1 MIDELQAVLWDMDGT
16 LVDTE
21 PYWYNAEVELVEEYG
36 HSWSVQQSEA
46 LIGNAL
52 PLSATVLQQV
62 GVELGVREIID
73 RLSLSVAQQVRQS
86 VPWKPGAREL
96 LEALRAAAVPCA
108 LVTMSEPTL
117 AREVLQHLPAGTFS
131 VEVTGSC
138 VARGKPEPDAYLL
151 AASRLAERY
160 EDTAELHISR
170 MVAVEDSL
178 TGVTSALAAG
188 LATVGVPNILPL
200 TPQPGLQVWPTL
212 AEKTPQDLADVVL
225 NRHVVVA
232 TK

>member
-73 RLSLSVAQQVRQS
+73 RLSLAVAQQVRQS

-131 VEVTGSC
+131 VG
-138 VARGKPEPDAYLL
+138 
-151 AASRLAERY
+151 
-160 EDTAELHISR
+160 
-170 MVAVEDSL
+170 
-178 TGVTSALAAG
+178 
-188 LATVGVPNILPL
+188 
-200 TPQPGLQVWPTL
+200 
-212 AEKTPQDLADVVL
+212 
-225 NRHVVVA
+225 
-232 TK
+232 